1 LILLLNTL
9 GTPLTYAEEY
19 AQESVNAG
27 VTDDIQNDDVVENGE
42 GDEQSPQFPINEN
55 FDNEQK
61 PGIGPVDSV
70 EPVDPVENP
79 TDPVV
84 PVIDE

>member
-1 LILLLNTL
+1 
-9 GTPLTYAEEY
+9 
-19 AQESVNAG
+19 
-27 VTDDIQNDDVVENGE
+27 VVENGE

-61 PGIGPVDSV
+61 PGIDPVDSV